1 MYKLLLCERYL
12 KTRFIA
18 LASVISVMLGVAT
31 MIVVNS
37 VMSGFA
43 TQMKDRIHGLLAD
56 IIVETHSYD
65 GVDNPER
72 QMALARQAAGHYIEA
87 MTPTVEIYGMMNFYY
102 AGQWITRP
110 VTLLGIDPKGK
121 SEVGPLK
128 DYLESYQ
135 IAAKNG
141 KAVHDHNQTPTWELT
156 GDSLKYRQDKT
167 RIMLEQQAWMQDE
180 SKIFGSTSSFARL
193 DDDGVKLE
201 STPSTAEPSL
211 TSEPNSIV
219 QTSMEEG
226 REKANS
232 NPWLAASQGQK
243 LDFSNPFGES
253 ESASPAETVDPAAP
267 LAARVYVGKGLISY
281 PYKNPETGEMET
293 FMMAQPGDD
302 IKLSTITAGRPPQP
316 AHFSATIVDI
326 FKSGMSEYDSNLVMC
341 NLEELQRVRG
351 MLVEQTG
358 QRAISAIQ
366 IKLKNYADAPVVI
379 KLLQNAF
386 PSHQFSVK
394 TWEQKQGPLLAAVE
408 VESAILN
415 VLLFLIIAVAGFGI
429 LAIFYMIVVEKTRD
443 IGIMKALGASSS
455 GVMSIFLSYGLAL
468 GIVGSGGGV
477 VLGLLFVEYINVI
490 EGWITALTGRKVF
503 DETIYYFP
511 EIPTVV
517 SASMVFWVAF
527 GAVTI
532 AVLASVL
539 PARRASR
546 LHPVRA
552 LRYE

>member
-468 GIVGSGGGV
+468 GIVGSGVGV